1 MGFAEDILARARGDL
16 NRAERD
22 AAVARER
29 LVRAEAE
36 IGDLQAFLRKLEHY
50 VGPVGEAASRSDSA
64 ARRSRIPHVA
74 GGGKSRDLVDVAID
88 KIREV
93 GARVP
98 ITDLFNAILERGMKI
113 GGKDEKSNLAGY
125 LSRDPRVDYERGIGW
140 GIVTEGAASAP
151 ASQEAAPSSA
161 EGGSNER
168 ATLALEPDL
177 ERLLG
182 PSTSA
187 GAS

>member
-1 MGFAEDILARARGDL
+1 MGFAEDILSRARGDL

-22 AAVARER
+22 AAIARER

-36 IGDLQAFLRKLEHY
+36 ISDLQAFLRKLEHY
-50 VGPVGEAASRSDSA
+50 VGPVGETVSRSDNT
-64 ARRSRIPHVA
+64 ARRVRILHVPS
-74 GGGKSRDLVDVAID
+74 GGKSRELVDIAID
-88 KIREV
+88 KISEV
-93 GARVP
+93 GGRVP

-151 ASQEAAPSSA
+151 ASQEAAPSLA

-168 ATLALEPDL
+168 ATLASPDDEL
-177 ERLLG
+177 DEEEARRRLFE
-182 PSTSA
+182 
-187 GAS
+187 